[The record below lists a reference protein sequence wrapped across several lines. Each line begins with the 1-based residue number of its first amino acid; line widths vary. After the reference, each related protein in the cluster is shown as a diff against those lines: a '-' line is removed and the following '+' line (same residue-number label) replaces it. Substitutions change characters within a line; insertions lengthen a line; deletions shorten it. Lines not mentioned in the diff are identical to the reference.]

1 MVLDWL
7 TKIRPGAGRTF
18 VASPAQLPMSEF
30 AVPAV
35 PAAPAIADSS
45 STRVSAAAAAAA
57 VAFTAPAVGMAA
69 APSVDL
75 LTRAY
80 GLMHMA
86 AAMAGLFE
94 EQKAVAA
101 RYVHA
106 TARGHEAVQLAAAFL
121 LTETDYAAPY
131 YRDDALLLGLG
142 LRPYELMLQL
152 LAKAEDPFS
161 GGRTYYA
168 HPSLRRAGVPVIP
181 HQSSATGMQ
190 AIPATGAAHA
200 LAYFESQGLS
210 VPRNQEV
217 ENADGPLPLVLCSI
231 GDGAMTEGEVAEALQ
246 MAVLHQLPIVYLVQ
260 DNDWGISATGREM
273 RAMNAY
279 EFAAGFPGLR
289 RMQVDGADFG
299 SSHTGLAEAF
309 AHVRARRGPVLV
321 HAKCPLL
328 GHHTSGVRRE
338 WYRDDLAAHQTQDP
352 LPRLHQQLLALGV
365 PEAALAAAA
374 AAAQALVRA
383 DWAAAQTAPDP
394 DPATF
399 GDHEFA
405 PPAVTVEAGE
415 RAPAGAPKALMVDA
429 ALHAVDDILR
439 EFPEAL
445 FYGQDVGGELGGV
458 FREAALLA
466 KKYGATRVFNTP
478 IQEAYIVGSTA
489 GMAAVGAR
497 PIVEIQFADYIW
509 PALNQLVEEL
519 SKSCYLTMGKF
530 PVPALIRVPVGAY
543 GGGGPYHSG
552 SIESTLLTI
561 RGIKVVYPSNAAD
574 MKGLMRAAFLD
585 PNPVIML
592 EHKGLY
598 WSKVPGTEDAKTV
611 EPAAGYVIPL
621 GQAAMAQAADPAKL
635 RQGDTALVVT
645 YGMGVHWAK
654 AASRDHAGQIEILDL
669 RTLNPLDFDAVTAAT
684 RRHGKVLVLTE
695 EPLMNSF
702 AESLAGRIQ
711 RHCFT
716 ALDAPVFTLGAAN
729 LPAIAL
735 NVELEKQ
742 MLPSAAKVSVALAEL
757 LAY

>member
-1 MVLDWL
+1 MVLDAYRL
-7 TKIRPGAGRTF
+7 MQT
-18 VASPAQLPMSEF
+18 
-30 AVPAV
+30 
-35 PAAPAIADSS
+35 AAE
-45 STRVSAAAAAAA
+45 
-57 VAFTAPAVGMAA
+57 MAA
-69 APSVDL
+69 L
-75 LTRAY
+75 Y
-80 GLMHMA
+80 
-86 AAMAGLFE
+86 E
-94 EQKAVAA
+94 EKKTVAA

-106 TARGHEAVQLAAAFL
+106 TARGHEAIQLAAASL
-121 LTETDYAAPY
+121 LTDADYAAPY

-152 LAKAEDPFS
+152 LAKRDDPFS

-168 HPSLRRAGVPVIP
+168 HPSLRRAGFPIIP

-190 AIPATGAAHA
+190 AIPATGMAHA
-200 LAYFESQGLS
+200 ISYLESQGLPLQRS
-210 VPRNQEV
+210 EPTGTTESQPSLPGL
-217 ENADGPLPLVLCSI
+217 NAHLSAGARAARRPLALCSI

-246 MAVLHQLPIVYLVQ
+246 MAILHQLPIIFLVQ

-273 RAMNAY
+273 RAMNAF

-289 RMQVDGADFG
+289 RMQVDGADFY
-299 SSHTGLAEAF
+299 SSYAGLREAF
-309 AHVRARRGPVLV
+309 AHVDARQGPVLV

-338 WYRDDLAAHQTQDP
+338 WYRSDLAAHQLQDP
-352 LPRLHQQLLALGV
+352 LPRLHQQLLVAGV
-365 PEAALAAAA
+365 PAEKLEELRAEARAT
-374 AAAQALVRA
+374 VRA
-383 DWAAAQTAPDP
+383 DWAEALAAPNP

-399 GDHEFA
+399 ADHEFA
-405 PPAVTVEAGE
+405 PPAVLAEAGE
-415 RAPAGAPKALMVDA
+415 RSPAGAEKSLMVDA

-458 FREAALLA
+458 FREAALLT
-466 KKYGATRVFNTP
+466 KKYGDQRVFNTP

-497 PIVEIQFADYIW
+497 PIVEVQFADYIW

-530 PVPALIRVPVGAY
+530 PIPSLIRVPIGAY

-585 PNPVIML
+585 PNPVVML

-621 GQAAMAQAADPAKL
+621 GKAAVAQAADAEQL
-635 RQGDTALVVT
+635 RQGNTALVVS

-654 AASRDHAGQIEILDL
+654 AASRDFPGQVEILDL
-669 RTLNPLDFDAVTAAT
+669 RTLNPIDFDAITDAT

-695 EPLMNSF
+695 EPLLNSF

-711 RHCFT
+711 RHCFQS
-716 ALDAPVFTLGAAN
+716 LDAPVFTLGAAN

-742 MLPSAAKVSVALAEL
+742 MLPSAAKVAAALGEL